1 MTDIDVRVDDGVA
14 TVTIDRREKK
24 NALRSSVRTEELAPV
39 IRECRRDDDVRV
51 LVLRTAG
58 DVFSTGGDMREL
70 LEEDFDAEAIKR
82 IGEGWEELHFQLVNL
97 GKPTVAVVDG
107 LALAGAANLLLYVDI
122 VVATEDAKIGWA
134 GVDHGIV
141 EWFSATRLQH
151 YVGPRKAMYFLLTGE
166 LVDAVEA
173 EELGLVTRTVPP
185 DRLEETVDDIVG
197 SLVRKNPRTI
207 ERMRE
212 LVYRSMEMSPESAFQ
227 MAKRDVYDLN
237 SDEPPLAEGIEAFV
251 EDRDPDWIE

>member
-1 MTDIDVRVDDGVA
+1 MTEIDVQLEEGVA

-24 NALRSSVRTEELAPV
+24 NALRSAVRTEELAPV
-39 IRECRRDDDVRV
+39 IRECRQNDDVRV

-70 LEEDFDAEAIKR
+70 LEADFDAEAIKQ

-122 VVATEDAKIGWA
+122 VVASEDARIGWT
-134 GVDHGIV
+134 GVGHGIV

-166 LVDAVEA
+166 LVDAGDA
-173 EELGLVTRTVPP
+173 EELGLVTKAVPP
-185 DRLEETVDDIVG
+185 DRLDETVDDIVG

-227 MAKRDVYDLN
+227 MAKREVYDLN
-237 SDEPPLAEGIEAFV
+237 SDDPPLAEGIEAFV
-251 EDRDPDWIE
+251 EDRDPDWVE